1 MSEAM
6 IIVDHLDR
14 DGENVVDKST
24 SLSVFCSSVCV
35 HYNAQKWKSSKK
47 RGRPGNTNHVNDV
60 TWTRV
65 RCSGRQDPHS
75 NNVLDFII

>member
-14 DGENVVDKST
+14 DGENVVDKSLFFVLRFAFIIT
-24 SLSVFCSSVCV
+24 
-35 HYNAQKWKSSKK
+35 HKSGRAAKKK
-47 RGRPGNTNHVNDV
+47 RGRPGNTNHVNNV

-65 RCSGRQDPHS
+65 GCSGRQDPHS
-75 NNVLDFII
+75 NNVPDFII